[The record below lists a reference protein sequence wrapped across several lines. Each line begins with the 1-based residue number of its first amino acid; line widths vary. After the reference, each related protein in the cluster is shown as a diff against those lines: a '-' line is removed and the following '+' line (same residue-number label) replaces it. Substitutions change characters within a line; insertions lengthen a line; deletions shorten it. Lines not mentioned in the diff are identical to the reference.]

1 MPKTISL
8 RPTGTTS
15 LILLNATNV
24 NQTHFRSAINQK
36 FRFIGEY
43 VWATIC
49 LRKQKLGVYY
59 RAKDQNTAVLIKQF
73 EYELT
78 EVVKYLRH
86 DICKAL

>member
-1 MPKTISL
+1 VGIEVGEEFT
-8 RPTGTTS
+8 
-15 LILLNATNV
+15 
-24 NQTHFRSAINQK
+24 
-36 FRFIGEY
+36 GEY

-59 RAKDQNTAVLIKQF
+59 RAKDQNTDVLIKQF

-86 DICKAL
+86 DGDPGGVLLLRNTGYECHGKGD